1 MAILITN
8 RQAIARLD
16 IPSLRRSVRRILKH
30 LGRGRG
36 EISILFVEDWEIRDI
51 NRTYLKRD
59 RPTNVMAFPMLEGPF
74 QKIHPQVLGDVV
86 ISIETAYRDAKK
98 EGMALEDEILF
109 LLIHGILHLLGYD
122 HEGSAVQA
130 RRMRDKERELFAA
143 LKSDVST

>member
-30 LGRGRG
+30 LGRGKD
-36 EISILFVEDWEIRDI
+36 EVSILLVEDRKIRDI

-59 RPTNVMAFPMLEGPF
+59 RSTNVIAFPMLEGPF
-74 QKIHPQVLGDVV
+74 RSLHPQVLGDVV
-86 ISIETAYRDAKK
+86 ISIETASRDARK
-98 EGMALEDEILF
+98 EGLALEDEILF

-122 HEGSAVQA
+122 HGGSAVRA
-130 RRMRDKERELFAA
+130 RQMRQKQRELFHA
-143 LKSDVST
+143 LKNDLIE

>member
-8 RQAIARLD
+8 RQAIVRLD
-16 IPSLRRSVRRILKH
+16 IPSLRRSIRRILKH
-30 LGRGRG
+30 LGRGRD
-36 EISILFVEDWEIRDI
+36 EISILLVEDREIRVI
-51 NRTYLKRD
+51 NKTYLKRD
-59 RPTNVMAFPMLEGPF
+59 RPTNVMAFPMLEGLF
-74 QKIHPQVLGDVV
+74 RKIHPQVLGDVV
-86 ISIETAYRDAKK
+86 ISIETASRDAKK

-122 HEGSAVQA
+122 HEGSVAQA